1 MQTKAIR
8 ENAMRA
14 VFLVCAC
21 VSILCVAMI
30 LFFLLWNGIPSI
42 REVGFFRFLGGRIW
56 RPSADSYGILPMI
69 VGSICVTAGAMIV
82 GVPLGLFAAVF
93 LARFCPKGI
102 YRVLRPA
109 VELLAGIPSVVY
121 GFFGL
126 KFLVPLIQNL
136 TDGTGKG
143 ILTAS
148 ILLGFMILPTIIMV
162 TESALRA
169 VPETYNEGALA
180 LGATPERSVFSV
192 ILPAAKSG
200 TLAAVILGVGRAIG
214 ETMAVVMVAG
224 NQTLFPTSVLS
235 GVRTLTSSIVLEMGY
250 AGGLHRGVLIGIGI
264 VLFVL
269 ILFINLCFSLVK
281 RKER

>member
-1 MQTKAIR
+1 M
-8 ENAMRA
+8 
-14 VFLVCAC
+14 V
-21 VSILCVAMI
+21 
-30 LFFLLWNGIPSI
+30 
-42 REVGFFRFLGGRIW
+42 
-56 RPSADSYGILPMI
+56 
-69 VGSICVTAGAMIV
+69 V
-82 GVPLGLFAAVF
+82 GVPLGMFAAVF

-224 NQTLFPTSVLS
+224 NQTLFPTGILS

-250 AGGLHRGVLIGIGI
+250 AGELHRGVLIGIGI

>member
-42 REVGFFRFLGGRIW
+42 REVGLFQFLGGRVW

>member
-1 MQTKAIR
+1 MQAKAIR
-8 ENAMRA
+8 EKAMRA

-30 LFFLLWNGIPSI
+30 LFFLLYNGIPSI
-42 REVGFFRFLGGRIW
+42 REVGFFQFLGGRVW

-69 VGSICVTAGAMIV
+69 AGSICVTAGAMIV

-224 NQTLFPTSVLS
+224 NQTLFPTGVLS

>member
-1 MQTKAIR
+1 MQAKAIR
-8 ENAMRA
+8 EKAMRA

-42 REVGFFRFLGGRIW
+42 REVGFFQFLGGKVW

-93 LARFCPKGI
+93 LARFCSKGI

-214 ETMAVVMVAG
+214 ETMAVAMVAG
-224 NQTLFPTSVLS
+224 NQTLFPTSILS

>member
-30 LFFLLWNGIPSI
+30 LFFLLYNGIPSI
-42 REVGFFRFLGGRIW
+42 REVGFFQFLGGKVW

-169 VPETYNEGALA
+169 VPEAYNEGALA

-224 NQTLFPTSVLS
+224 NQTLFPTSILS